1 MGRKK
6 ALNAAVWPVGQ
17 PRILAIW
24 LLEVWHAAKQQ
35 LPGTADAEPLAND
48 THTHVHTHIH
58 TSAHAHTHTHTHTR
72 ARTHTHT
79 HTHTHAHAHT
89 HTRAHAHT
97 HTNTHTRTQAQGSLH
112 SCQGERAIAG
122 LKNVLSDPHK
132 SIKSPDLHPHDAKPK
147 QKNPKLLP
155 RK

>member
-1 MGRKK
+1 MLQFGLWDNREYLRYGCWKCGM
-6 ALNAAVWPVGQ
+6 LQ
-17 PRILAIW
+17 SSSY
-24 LLEVWHAAKQQ
+24 LEQQ
-35 LPGTADAEPLAND
+35 MQNPLQMTRTRTC
-48 THTHVHTHIH
+48 THTYTQ
-58 TSAHAHTHTHTHTR
+58 
-72 ARTHTHT
+72 ARTHIHT

-97 HTNTHTRTQAQGSLH
+97 HTYTHTRTQAQGSLH